1 MTKVT
6 SQQLKK
12 ASGNL
17 EQVTKKARRSL
28 LEFQTLASVY
38 EIQSGKADRFFDAS
52 SLIVTS
58 SIV

>member
-28 LEFQTLASVY
+28 MEFQTLASVY
-38 EIQSGKADRFFDAS
+38 EIQEGKADRFSNAATLLS
-52 SLIVTS
+52 QLKKK
-58 SIV
+58 